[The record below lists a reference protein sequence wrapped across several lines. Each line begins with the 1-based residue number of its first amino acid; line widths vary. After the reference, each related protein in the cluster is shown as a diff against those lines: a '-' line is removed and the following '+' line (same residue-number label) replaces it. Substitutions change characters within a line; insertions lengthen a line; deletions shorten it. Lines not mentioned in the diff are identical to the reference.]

1 MSDPNTD
8 ENTGDNTDEKTAE
21 VEEGAGSKTPASTAV
36 APRGVLTRPTD
47 LASRPGFRS
56 PPNAKSKAQKN
67 QKKGKK

>member
-1 MSDPNTD
+1 MSDPNID
-8 ENTGDNTDEKTAE
+8 ENTDEKTAE
-21 VEEGAGSKTPASTAV
+21 MEEGGSKTPASTAV

-56 PPNAKSKAQKN
+56 PPNAKSKAQKS